1 MLSVGSGSGLP
12 PASAAPPEPGGAEW
26 TPLRL
31 LDPQDRP
38 PPRHSPITD
47 QGREPPAEP
56 HKWASGARF
65 TLRAVRLGSAFWE
78 QRSLWQRI
86 A

>member
-1 MLSVGSGSGLP
+1 MLSVSSGPGLP
-12 PASAAPPEPGGAEW
+12 PASAAPPELGGAEW
-26 TPLRL
+26 TPLWL
-31 LDPQDRP
+31 LGPQDR

-78 QRSLWQRI
+78 QRSLWRPI